1 MDVFLPD
8 PEKVKTDEH
17 QQAVIGRS
25 VVVIFPFSSSISWL
39 SRTEENH
46 WNFRRFLQELSLS
59 LWFRGARIAQK
70 MSTDQVIDLVT
81 DENDE
86 VIVIDDDS
94 PKSSISEDSATM
106 DAASAA
112 TIERAAEPAVMEQK
126 PFAAQEPIPVD
137 MDLDEVIPIPISN
150 QT

>member
-1 MDVFLPD
+1 
-8 PEKVKTDEH
+8 
-17 QQAVIGRS
+17 
-25 VVVIFPFSSSISWL
+25 
-39 SRTEENH
+39 
-46 WNFRRFLQELSLS
+46 
-59 LWFRGARIAQK
+59 

-150 QT
+150 QTWVLCAVLRERRMDWFSLEGKVWRNIT